1 MSAPLGDEPLGENS
15 ESCVNHERY
24 RRCKRG
30 EAFRTKVS
38 HWGNPGRQN
47 VFCEAQV
54 RRPAHA
60 VIPSLRVT
68 RPGVFLYRE
77 NGRSIIVCC
86 GLFCFSIPQLRH
98 LLKCVPSSS
107 CPPHQAPHLGR
118 KSTAGIYLQ
127 SGRFGPVCSVTR
139 TIMSFIDFCI
149 IVSDCR
155 SFSAAAMQKK
165 NM

>member
-1 MSAPLGDEPLGENS
+1 MSAPLGDEPFGENS

-30 EAFRTKVS
+30 ETFGTKVG

-68 RPGVFLYRE
+68 RPGVFLFRE
-77 NGRSIIVCC
+77 NGRSIFVCC
-86 GLFCFSIPQLRH
+86 GFFILSIPHLRH
-98 LLKCVPSSS
+98 LRKTRTNLPLPPLSTS
-107 CPPHQAPHLGR
+107 CSGR
-118 KSTAGIYLQ
+118 KSTAGTSWQ
-127 SGRFGPVCSVTR
+127 SERFGPARSVSRMVLLRLLILT
-139 TIMSFIDFCI
+139 
-149 IVSDCR
+149 
-155 SFSAAAMQKK
+155 
-165 NM
+165 

>member
-1 MSAPLGDEPLGENS
+1 MGDEPLGENS

-30 EAFRTKVS
+30 DALRTKVS
-38 HWGNPGRQN
+38 HWGNLGRQN

-77 NGRSIIVCC
+77 NGRSIVICC
-86 GLFCFSIPQLRH
+86 GLFLFRNRRLNFRPYAYVSPICDYVFEIIPHLRH
-98 LLKCVPSSS
+98 LLKSVPSSS
-107 CPPHQAPHLGR
+107 YRLCKSPPEAGMNRRGTSTGRTVRARSLCCP
-118 KSTAGIYLQ
+118 
-127 SGRFGPVCSVTR
+127 
-139 TIMSFIDFCI
+139 DFNC
-149 IVSDCR
+149 DY
-155 SFSAAAMQKK
+155 
-165 NM
+165 

>member
-1 MSAPLGDEPLGENS
+1 LSAPLGDEPFGENS

-30 EAFRTKVS
+30 ETFRTKVS
-38 HWGNPGRQN
+38 HWGNLGRQD

-77 NGRSIIVCC
+77 NGRSITICY
-86 GLFCFSIPQLRH
+86 GLFAFVSPHLRH
-98 LLKCVPSSS
+98 LRKCVPSSS
-107 CPPHQAPHLGR
+107 DRLYKSPPEAGMNRRDILTGR
-118 KSTAGIYLQ
+118 TVRARSLCY
-127 SGRFGPVCSVTR
+127 P
-139 TIMSFIDFCI
+139 DFNL
-149 IVSDCR
+149 VY
-155 SFSAAAMQKK
+155 
-165 NM
+165 